1 MRRQPSEEQYDD
13 ISAQLNDDDTPDNST
28 ISPTSMIGD
37 HDLEP
42 RSLKRKRDL
51 GYQDYS
57 NALLDYFMLSSSED
71 AHMPRLNPPAVPDDM
86 YIDRPIDDQGHTSLH
101 WACSMGDLPL
111 IKEFLT
117 RGANL
122 EARNYRG
129 ETPLIR
135 AILFTNNFSN
145 GTMPRLLQLLGDTFR
160 LKDNCGSTAFHHA
173 AMMVSSHNKKKCARE
188 YIEVLLHRVRDR
200 TTPHEFDNLLNQQDH
215 NGDTALHIA
224 ARLGAKKCVRAFI
237 GYNVRGD
244 IPNYQG
250 ETAEML
256 MQQTGSLRRD
266 RHRLLSS
273 SPLHSDPVNGAIT
286 KSSLT
291 TSHYETQAA
300 RSFSETFAP
309 IFVEKSSQMAQ
320 AIEDDLRE
328 KEASLAD
335 GNHLLQE
342 IANKRSK
349 IKQTTLH
356 LMAENDI
363 ANDEGSLLEECT
375 KRKQEN
381 ESVFEQ
387 RQHRNIHTLVRGE
400 EAKTS
405 SVHQTN
411 GISSSDDLLTRKYQ
425 AALLLASA
433 QQERKLLA
441 TQMIEAQA
449 LAGMSEKGEI
459 YKTLVA
465 RAVEVPREK
474 VPQMLP
480 EVLEELEMNKMEGEA
495 EAARVVGG
503 VGA

>member
-28 ISPTSMIGD
+28 ISPTSVIGD

-101 WACSMGDLPL
+101 WACSMGDIPL

-117 RGANL
+117 RGASL

-145 GTMPRLLQLLGDTFR
+145 GTMPRLLQLLGDTFH
-160 LKDNCGSTAFHHA
+160 LKDNCASSGFHHA
-173 AMMVSSHNKKKCARE
+173 AMMVSSHNKKKCAQH
-188 YIEVLLHRVRDR
+188 YIEVLLHRVKDR
-200 TTPHEFDNLLNQQDH
+200 TTPQEFENLLNQQDN
-215 NGDTALHIA
+215 NGDTALHIV
-224 ARLGAKKCVRAFI
+224 ARLGAKKCVRAFL
-237 GYNVRGD
+237 GYSVRGD
-244 IPNYQG
+244 ISNFQG
-250 ETAEML
+250 ETADML
-256 MQQTGSLRRD
+256 IQRMGSLRRD

-291 TSHYETQAA
+291 ASQYETQAA

-328 KEASLAD
+328 KEAGLAD

-356 LMAENDI
+356 LMADNDI
-363 ANDEGSLLEECT
+363 ASDEGSLLEEYT
-375 KRKQEN
+375 KRKKEN

-387 RQHRNIHTLVRGE
+387 RQHRNIHALVRAE

-411 GISSSDDLLTRKYQ
+411 GVTPSDDLLARKHQ
-425 AALLLASA
+425 AALLLVEA
-433 QQERKLLA
+433 QQERKSLA
-441 TQMIEAQA
+441 TQMIDAQA
-449 LAGMSEKGEI
+449 LAGMSDKGEM

-465 RAVEVPREK
+465 RAVDVPREK
-474 VPQMLP
+474 VPEMVP
-480 EVLEELEMNKMEGEA
+480 EVLEELEMNKMEEQG
-495 EAARVVGG
+495 RVVGVG
-503 VGA
+503 VAA